1 MVSAGAS
8 TCPLGMGIIV
18 HCREGGTCVALA
30 HQLSRTTFAV
40 AALGGNAQFQLDL
53 VKSHACP
60 GEAGNLAVEIRWQ
73 TQTIMVRQGRVAD
86 VLIINTN

>member
-53 VKSHACP
+53 VKPHACP
-60 GEAGNLAVEIRWQ
+60 GKAGNVAVGDPVADADDHGGWS
-73 TQTIMVRQGRVAD
+73 RVAD
-86 VLIINTN
+86 T